1 MKRRQENPAGFTA
14 MVPLLMQPS
23 IAFWPTDAEA
33 CPATPPINW
42 VAAILTEAGFIET
55 EPLLMQEVMLP
66 VLTAATAPILRSE
79 AEAKVSLTEVTL
91 PLFTHPDIVPSFRRV
106 INAASPVGWTSRQH
120 VLSMTRSLTTAVEVS
135 FPNRG
140 VVVFQLRILLELPVN
155 VPAKD
160 FAGAIS

>member
-1 MKRRQENPAGFTA
+1 
-14 MVPLLMQPS
+14 
-23 IAFWPTDAEA
+23 
-33 CPATPPINW
+33 
-42 VAAILTEAGFIET
+42 
-55 EPLLMQEVMLP
+55 MQEVMLP